1 MSLLSEA
8 DFNKPTHLKK
18 QQEENAFVFSR
29 VLSEVLGSL
38 GGAKCPLVCL
48 DRNQRQT

>member
-18 QQEENAFVFSR
+18 QQEENALVFSKG
-29 VLSEVLGSL
+29 VE
-38 GGAKCPLVCL
+38 
-48 DRNQRQT
+48 